1 MKRGVV
7 VIAGLLLCGGIGW
20 WWLRAPRPAT
30 SAGQAPDLTAPRPEK
45 APAAVPAGAPPESA
59 ATRLEG
65 ATSPAAAERNDY
77 ARFHESKDFY
87 AYAEEL
93 LPLAKQGDASA
104 QFYLSSA
111 LSYCEGLYDWYF
123 IEYTQNGTRRQ
134 RTLDEALQL
143 TAERKV
149 FQPDDVRDI
158 QQRCQKLRSIDPP
171 PFGTSREWLD
181 AAIALGF
188 PMAQAS
194 EALNL
199 ALQGQGRSN
208 PEKAQA
214 ARGEARQL
222 ALVALRTRD
231 PMVMAQMG
239 DIAANLAGEDSG
251 KARIVRWAWPLAACQ
266 REANCRIMGDWMR
279 LFCNI
284 DTQCQPFETPV
295 DIIRRQAGNDYDE
308 VERMARELNEKLDAG
323 TLGEGDL

>member
-1 MKRGVV
+1 MR
-7 VIAGLLLCGGIGW
+7 AGE
-20 WWLRAPRPAT
+20 A
-30 SAGQAPDLTAPRPEK
+30 
-45 APAAVPAGAPPESA
+45 APAP
-59 ATRLEG
+59 
-65 ATSPAAAERNDY
+65 AERDDY
-77 ARFHESKDFY
+77 ARFHESKDFH
-87 AYAEEL
+87 AYAGEL
-93 LPLAKQGDASA
+93 YPLAKQGDASA

-188 PMAQAS
+188 PMAQAN

-239 DIAANLAGEDSG
+239 DIAANLAGEDAA
-251 KARIVRWAWPLAACQ
+251 KAKIVRWAWPLAACQ
-266 REANCRIMGDWMR
+266 REANCKIMSDWMR

-308 VERMARELNEKLDAG
+308 VERMAREINGKIDAG
-323 TLGEGDL
+323 TLAEGDL